1 MAAEAEAARE
11 ARAKVIAA
19 EGEEK
24 ASTALRAAS
33 EMITCS
39 PGALQLRY
47 LQTLNSISAEKNS
60 TIIFPVPMDLISNFL
75 GRKWPYWLLLTPTI
89 LYMFFMFWIIKE
101 ELLFYFIS
109 ALNLMFKW
117 KNPILEEKKK
127 NSRYFQSQL
136 DNILMWRGWQEAVLS
151 KLS

>member
-1 MAAEAEAARE
+1 MTLVLTPHQPGMEISIYFFCFDGIPQ
-11 ARAKVIAA
+11 VIAA

-24 ASTALRAAS
+24 ASSALRAAS

-75 GRKWPYWLLLTPTI
+75 ERK
-89 LYMFFMFWIIKE
+89 
-101 ELLFYFIS
+101 
-109 ALNLMFKW
+109 
-117 KNPILEEKKK
+117 
-127 NSRYFQSQL
+127 
-136 DNILMWRGWQEAVLS
+136 
-151 KLS
+151 